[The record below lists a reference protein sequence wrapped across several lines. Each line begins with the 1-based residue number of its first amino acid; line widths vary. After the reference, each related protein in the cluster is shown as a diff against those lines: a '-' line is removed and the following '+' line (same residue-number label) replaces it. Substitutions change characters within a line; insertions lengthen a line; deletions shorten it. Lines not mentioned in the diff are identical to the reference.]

1 MNRRARTRRIV
12 SAGFACLSAFCLA
25 WPDAVAVA
33 AAAAT
38 ATPTATQTVILCSP
52 QGVSYFNFM
61 DGRRLSLSM
70 RVCVCVCVYASL
82 SVCDYVCV
90 CVSRFLSSS
99 SSSAKFVVH
108 SFRSS
113 LLLLLLSWLLLLL
126 LLPQCLEFHLSW
138 WPHWLLRVCCCC
150 CLFCSWLR
158 LLLLLL
164 LLLPVRLLS
173 RQATST
179 KRHKRLLAQYWAGR
193 TLNHLFSSPK
203 AKAEPEAVAEH
214 DHDPKAEHESATE
227 AEVAASCVEFWPN
240 RPETAREREERE
252 RGKESSRKRAHC
264 RREGERD
271 REERGRERVLCSN
284 SAHIL
289 PASPIWRCRSCCSC
303 RGANQLRIFALGLS
317 RVTTSNRIFLL
328 TAFSPILLLLCL
340 RLLLS
345 LLIDLV
351 FLYALVKPVNLM
363 SQASSATRESP
374 LGKKCWVAQT
384 DFTTRKGGLKGTV
397 GEWTNL

>member
-25 WPDAVAVA
+25 WPDAVAA
-33 AAAAT
+33 AATALAAAT

-70 RVCVCVCVYASL
+70 RVCVCVYASL
-82 SVCDYVCV
+82 SLYVTVCV

-214 DHDPKAEHESATE
+214 DHDPKAEHESESE

-240 RPETAREREERE
+240 RRETVRE

-264 RREGERD
+264 RREGER
-271 REERGRERVLCSN
+271 EWGERERASALLELC
-284 SAHIL
+284 AY
-289 PASPIWRCRSCCSC
+289 
-303 RGANQLRIFALGLS
+303 FAGISHMTLS
-317 RVTTSNRIFLL
+317 
-328 TAFSPILLLLCL
+328 
-340 RLLLS
+340 
-345 LLIDLV
+345 
-351 FLYALVKPVNLM
+351 
-363 SQASSATRESP
+363 
-374 LGKKCWVAQT
+374 
-384 DFTTRKGGLKGTV
+384 
-397 GEWTNL
+397 